1 MTLNVRYDLFTFDQP
16 PHMKLTPILA
26 AAFAAFSTFTADA
39 ALITWG
45 TPTNISGDSDVSTAG
60 ALVGAFNM
68 GSTGVASTTVNGVTF
83 APFALTGPP
92 GAIGN
97 FSFTGTSFG
106 GNNALGAAAGPFT
119 ALTAPYQSLLSSGV
133 ITAAAGIGNFT
144 LTMNGLVVGA
154 TYDFQWWSSTS
165 QAFPGFETTLAS
177 SPGSNVS
184 LDKNVGD
191 ATGNLGQW
199 VLGTFTADS
208 FSQAITFTSTNRPV
222 LNGFQLRQLSSVPE
236 PGTAL
241 AGMALVGLCG
251 TRRRRKA

>member
-1 MTLNVRYDLFTFDQP
+1 
-16 PHMKLTPILA
+16 MKLTSSLRRGSLA
-26 AAFAAFSTFTADA
+26 AFVIGTTVLATTGATHA

-45 TPTNISGDSDVSTAG
+45 APTNISGDSDVSTAG

-68 GSTGVASTTVNGVTF
+68 GNTGVASTTVNGVTF

-92 GAIGN
+92 GSIGN
-97 FSFTGTSFG
+97 FSFTGTTFG
-106 GNNALGAAAGPFT
+106 GNNALGAVAGPFT
-119 ALTAPYQSLLSSGV
+119 ALTAPYQSLLSSAV
-133 ITAAAGIGNFT
+133 ITGVTGLGNIT
-144 LTMNGLVVGA
+144 LTMNGLVVGS

-208 FSQAITFTSTNRPV
+208 ASQAITFTSNNRPV

-241 AGMALVGLCG
+241 AGVSLLGLCG
-251 TRRRRKA
+251 MQRRRR